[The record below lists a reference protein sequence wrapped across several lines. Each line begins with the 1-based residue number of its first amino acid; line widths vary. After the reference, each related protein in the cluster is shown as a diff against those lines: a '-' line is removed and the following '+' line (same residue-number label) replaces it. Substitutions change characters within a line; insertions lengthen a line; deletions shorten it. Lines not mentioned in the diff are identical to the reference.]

1 MTTNTERVSRDSL
14 RAPEVRTYPA
24 LRLEVRDIDTDAAMT
39 ELHGRAVP
47 YGERINVGWYDET
60 MQAGCFTKSIHQAAR
75 ALPLLL
81 WHDNRSWPVGQ
92 AREWIDGPDGLDAVW
107 ALDDSDLAQR
117 AARQA
122 RDGFMTGLSV
132 GFQPSP
138 NGSVWEFVDA
148 DVYDP
153 GAGIVDHVKRTE
165 ARLLETSLTP
175 TPAYAGAG
183 VSLVRSADVPQHV
196 RENRRRVARPGEL
209 DDWRAVL
216 ASLRESGP
224 RD

>member
-1 MTTNTERVSRDSL
+1 MTMAERVSRESL

-24 LRLEVRDIDTDAAMT
+24 HRLEVRDIETDAALT
-39 ELHGRAVP
+39 QLHGRAVP

-60 MQAGCFTKSIHQAAR
+60 IAPGCFTKSISEAAR

-81 WHDNRSWPVGQ
+81 WHDNRSWPVGA
-92 AREWIDGPDGLDAVW
+92 AREWTESDGGLDAVW
-107 ALDDSDLAQR
+107 TLDDSDLAQR

-132 GFQPSP
+132 GFAPMP
-138 NGSVWEFVDA
+138 HGSKWEFVEA

-153 GAGIVDHVKRTE
+153 GEGVVDHVIRTE
-165 ARLLETSLTP
+165 GRLLETSLTP

-216 ASLRESGP
+216 ANLRAAGP
-224 RD
+224 KA